1 MIFCA
6 DAYSPTSSRW
16 NSDAFYHPNTS
27 RTNTIPTKG
36 GHFLKQDPYV
46 YDAAFFN
53 ITATE
58 AMALDPKQ
66 RIAMEVT
73 YEALENANLSLQDI
87 SGTQTTCYIG
97 SAVSDYRDSV
107 IRDFMQNPKY
117 HLLGTGEEMISN
129 RISHFLNIHGPSATI
144 ATACSS
150 SLMATHM
157 AVQSIKSGEADMAI
171 TGGVGL
177 MLTPDF
183 TTHLANLSFLNPAG
197 RSRAFD
203 ESAGGYGRGEGCG
216 ILILKRLDKA
226 IADHDSIR
234 AVIRATGANSDGY
247 TQGGEHFLPWSIVM
261 IVLDFTDLRIHLPA
275 SDYAVS
281 RSPGSPHK
289 TRL

>member
-1 MIFCA
+1 METTLTLCQ
-6 DAYSPTSSRW
+6 DAYSETSSRW

-27 RTNTIPTKG
+27 RINTIPTKG

-58 AMALDPKQ
+58 AVALDPKQ

-73 YEALENANLSLQDI
+73 YEALENANFSLQDM

-129 RISHFLNIHGPSATI
+129 RISHFLNIHGPSATV

-157 AVQSIKSGEADMAI
+157 AVQSIRSGEADMAI

-177 MLTPDF
+177 ALTPDF
-183 TTHLANLSFLNPAG
+183 TTVCSPLF
-197 RSRAFD
+197 
-203 ESAGGYGRGEGCG
+203 
-216 ILILKRLDKA
+216 
-226 IADHDSIR
+226 
-234 AVIRATGANSDGY
+234 GAL
-247 TQGGEHFLPWSIVM
+247 T
-261 IVLDFTDLRIHLPA
+261 
-275 SDYAVS
+275 
-281 RSPGSPHK
+281 
-289 TRL
+289 